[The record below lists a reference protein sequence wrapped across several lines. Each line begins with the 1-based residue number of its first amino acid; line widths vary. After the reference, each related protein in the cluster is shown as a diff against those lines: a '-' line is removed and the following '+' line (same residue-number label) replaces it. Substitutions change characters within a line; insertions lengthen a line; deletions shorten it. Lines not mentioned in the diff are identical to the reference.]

1 MSNQL
6 TNLDFL
12 DKEAQLYKI
21 SKDSIKENGEVID
34 KAIQNNTKKEFED
47 VQNAVKVLN
56 EKIDRIMK
64 TDFVKNKETQIKEY
78 HEQMTKS
85 IKVASDTFFKV
96 KTVILEKESL
106 SETDKQQYIKKLYNK
121 IIDKFMKKEEKAFFE
136 QLVFNI
142 GIIMING
149 QGLQSS
155 RMLGF

>member
-34 KAIQNNTKKEFED
+34 KAIRKNTKKEFED

-78 HEQMTKS
+78 HEQMNKS

-96 KTVILEKESL
+96 RDIILTKDI

-121 IIDKFMKKEEKAFFE
+121 IIDKFMTKEEKAFFE
-136 QLVFNI
+136 QLISNN

-149 QGLQSS
+149 QGLQS
-155 RMLGF
+155 RGKLGF

>member
-12 DKEAQLYKI
+12 DKEAKLFKI

-34 KAIQNNTKKEFED
+34 KAIQHNTKKEFED

-64 TDFVKNKETQIKEY
+64 TDFVKNKQSKIKEY
-78 HEQMTKS
+78 QEQMTKS

-96 KTVILEKESL
+96 KDIILTKDI
-106 SETDKQQYIKKLYNK
+106 SETEKQQYIKKLYNK
-121 IIDKFMKKEEKAFFE
+121 IIDKFMTKEEKAFFE
-136 QLVFNI
+136 QLISNN

-149 QGLQSS
+149 QGLQS
-155 RMLGF
+155 RVC

>member
-12 DKEAQLYKI
+12 DKEAKLYKI
-21 SKDSIKENGEVID
+21 SKDYIKENGEVID
-34 KAIQNNTKKEFED
+34 KAIRQNTKKEFED

-78 HEQMTKS
+78 QEQMTKS

-96 KTVILEKESL
+96 KEVILEKEAL

-121 IIDKFMKKEEKAFFE
+121 IIDKFMTKEEREFFE
-136 QLVFNI
+136 QLVSNN

-149 QGLQSS
+149 QGLQTS